1 VPESEDERLDR
12 ELIELLNELRVV
24 LPGVQVLFAFLLTI
38 PFASGFTRLGPLDRD
53 IYFVALLA
61 AVLATLLLI
70 APTAFHRVLFR
81 HHDKDWLLKTA
92 TLLILGGLVAVGVAM
107 TCSVFV
113 IADFVFG
120 GVAAAIATTL
130 TGTCTLL
137 LWFVLPIARRALVRS
152 RDGRTSQRE
161 T

>member
-38 PFASGFTRLGPLDRD
+38 PFATGFARLGGLGRD
-53 IYFVALLA
+53 IYFVALMA

-81 HHDKDWLLKTA
+81 QHDKEWLLKTA
-92 TLLILGGLVAVGVAM
+92 TLLILGGLLAVAVAM

-120 GVAAAIATTL
+120 GVAAAVATTL
-130 TGTCTLL
+130 TGGCALL
-137 LWFVLPIARRALVRS
+137 LWFVLPVARRALVSSR
-152 RDGRTSQRE
+152 RDGRSG
-161 T
+161 